1 MHHGALV
8 HPATHQIHQHGDQY
22 DDAEDAAGAQSLD
35 FGLDAAAGVRGPA
48 LEEVDAFVHGGNEGD
63 AGFGD
68 GSGLL
73 AEQGDDCGLAALGV
87 FLGVSVFLSVVFVV
101 VGAVEERAR
110 ARGLGGAEGA
120 AGVVEDELAAAED
133 GLVGLEAAG
142 ARVLA

>member
-8 HPATHQIHQHGDQY
+8 HPATDKIHQHGYEY

-48 LEEVDAFVHGGNEGD
+48 LEEVDAFVHGGDEGD

-87 FLGVSVFLSVVFVV
+87 FLGVSVFLSVVVV
-101 VGAVEERAR
+101 VVGGGAVEERAR
-110 ARGLGGAEGA
+110 AGGLGGAEGA
-120 AGVVEDELAAAED
+120 AGVV
-133 GLVGLEAAG
+133 
-142 ARVLA
+142 